1 MPSVILAQA
10 GYAMK
15 NEIKL
20 VDQIRNVLPRIEGAW
35 PRRLTIHY
43 AFTG

>member
-1 MPSVILAQA
+1 MPSIILAQG

-20 VDQIRNVLPRIEGAW
+20 VDQIRNVLRRIKGAW
-35 PRRLTIHY
+35 PRQLTIHY